1 MSISK
6 MSIPPLFLPQP
17 LWKGWLLFA
26 LLFTFHFTLFTS
38 PTVRAISVGTTE
50 KDTSPE
56 AELKTFTM
64 LDGFEISLFASELDG
79 VNKPISIR
87 WDERGRLWVITA
99 KSYPQPEPGEVS
111 DDRVL
116 ILEDTK
122 HSGHVDKVTVFAD
135 HLRMPMGLELAPG
148 PGNAAYVGEGEKLW
162 LMRDTNGDG
171 KADTKELVFSGF
183 GTGDVHQCINSL
195 TWTPDGALL
204 FSQGLHNYSN
214 VTTAW
219 GGRRLYGAGF
229 WTYRPLSGKLTPYPT
244 GFPLNAWG
252 TVYDDEGQP
261 FSVAGAAGMFW
272 TTPLLVSTEH
282 LIEGRALPN
291 NGQIVKQGMLKYCGI
306 DIPRNAHWPQDMW
319 GELVS
324 GGFFENCIYRH
335 KLQTDKEN
343 PSGYEA
349 VRQPDLMKSSS
360 VAFRPVDVKFGPDGA
375 LYVSDWYNPIIGHY
389 QASFRHPDRD
399 KTRGRIWKIVK
410 KGSPLV
416 KMPQLG
422 KLSARDLLDTM
433 LRNDN
438 RWSSYQAQ
446 RLLMG
451 MPGDQTIVAV
461 RAWLTGKKEE
471 ECTAS
476 FDKLLK
482 NKEPSEIAKI
492 VDEWSDDFNKSDSS
506 ARKWLIGLQAG
517 ECFEKP
523 ESGLIPWMKDAKKN
537 EMRAYAAR
545 SLGAWGQTL
554 RDDSYGLYLLQSCVA
569 DSSPRVR
576 LEAIAACSH
585 IPKSESIAVAL
596 RALDKPMDSFLDR
609 TLELTIFALA
619 PYWEPAFR
627 EGKLQ
632 LPSKHLAYLLEK
644 KGDGE
649 LLGPVRE
656 MLAKKSESLDP
667 DSKRALLLMLAK
679 RGTTEDVAAAL
690 DSGTNSHDSFLLG
703 ELATLAEAQ
712 GLKPP
717 SNAEAAVSR
726 MLTEADFAL
735 SKDELKDPVTGGGKM
750 ARQKAYGAGAQAMRL
765 AGLWHLKATAE
776 TIVKIAADPKSNPEA
791 RAVSLGALARL
802 NAGHDLILK
811 LSADGSQP
819 YAVRLGAVV
828 ALSLND
834 GTNAAKAAL
843 ALMPVAK
850 DEAEMRG
857 LLAPFLVKAARTKLL
872 VNALGDK
879 PCNKES
885 ADLATRALI
894 TMGRNEPELSAVL
907 NRILGRTAVVMPYDA
922 QWVSSL
928 GNEARVAGNPKKGD
942 EIWHRPALNCI
953 ACHQIKGQGGII
965 GPQLDAVG
973 RGMPIE
979 LIVEAVMWPQRQI
992 KEGYVATTVIMKDG
1006 RTVIGYKNKES
1017 ETELEI
1023 RDMASGTLT
1032 TLQKSQ
1038 MQSHTEA
1045 GSLMPDGLT
1054 ASLSREELRD
1064 LIAYLA
1070 SLGKEK

>member
-1 MSISK
+1 MSNSMMSK
-6 MSIPPLFLPQP
+6 QPFAAPQSA
-17 LWKGWLLFA
+17 LKRGLLFA

-38 PTVRAISVGTTE
+38 PTHAISVGTTE

-56 AELKTFTM
+56 AEIKTFTM

-99 KSYPQPEPGEVS
+99 KSYPQPDPGEVS
-111 DDRVL
+111 DDKVL
-116 ILEDTK
+116 ILEDSK
-122 HSGHVDKVTVFAD
+122 HTGHVDKVTVFAD

-162 LMRDTNGDG
+162 LMRDTDGDG

-261 FSVAGAAGMFW
+261 FTVAGAAGMFW

-306 DIPRNAHWPQDMW
+306 DIPRNAHWPKDMH

-335 KLQTDKEN
+335 KLQTDKDN

-416 KMPQLG
+416 KMPELG
-422 KLSARDLLDTM
+422 KMGVKELLGALEKGD
-433 LRNDN
+433 
-438 RWSSYQAQ
+438 RWEQYQAQ

-451 MPGDQTIVAV
+451 
-461 RAWLTGKKEE
+461 RAKDEVLKAAWRPKDPSDNIPLVELPSAQISLQLNNCFEAPNEWLVSAIRGARKNALPKK
-471 ECTAS
+471 
-476 FDKLLK
+476 
-482 NKEPSEIAKI
+482 
-492 VDEWSDDFNKSDSS
+492 DSS
-506 ARKWLIGLQAG
+506 NMTSQFRCIGTRAV
-517 ECFEKP
+517 
-523 ESGLIPWMKDAKKN
+523 GLWPSN
-537 EMRAYAAR
+537 LEY
-545 SLGAWGQTL
+545 TL
-554 RDDSYGLYLLQSCVA
+554 SDLEASVTDDN
-569 DSSPRVR
+569 PRVR
-576 LEAIAACSH
+576 LEGIAACSH
-585 IPKSESIAVAL
+585 LPKPESIAIAL

-619 PYWEPAFR
+619 PYWEPSFR

-632 LPSKHLAYLLEK
+632 LPAKHLAYLLEK

-656 MLAKKSESLDP
+656 MLAKKSEPLDA

-690 DSGTNSHDSFLLG
+690 EAGKQDAELLSQFADLVEGHQTKAPANAADTLRAIFDLKLQGIPPKQG
-703 ELATLAEAQ
+703 ESYEA
-712 GLKPP
+712 
-717 SNAEAAVSR
+717 S
-726 MLTEADFAL
+726 
-735 SKDELKDPVTGGGKM
+735 M
-750 ARQKAYGAGAQAMRL
+750 ARGKKEWQLKSSSAIRL
-765 AGLWHLKATAE
+765 VGLWKLSALAQHLKAELYAAHSAPE
-776 TIVKIAADPKSNPEA
+776 TKRSALV
-791 RAVSLGALARL
+791 ALARL
-802 NAGHDLILK
+802 NAEHALIQEF
-811 LSADGSQP
+811 SADAKQP
-819 YAVRLGAVV
+819 YAIRLGAVE

-843 ALMPVAK
+843 ALMPQAK
-850 DEAEMRG
+850 TEQEMRG
-857 LLAPFLVKAARTKLL
+857 LLAPFLVKATRTKLL
-872 VNALGDK
+872 VTALSDT

-907 NRILGRTAVVMPYDA
+907 NRILGRTGVVMPFDP

-928 GNEARVAGNPKKGD
+928 GNEARVAGNPKHGD
-942 EIWHRPALNCI
+942 EIFHRVTLNCI
-953 ACHQIKGQGGII
+953 ACHSIKGQGGII

-1017 ETELEI
+1017 EGELEI
-1023 RDMASGTLT
+1023 RDMATGALT

>member
-1 MSISK
+1 MTKFSSLA
-6 MSIPPLFLPQP
+6 SRPLLQRR
-17 LWKGWLLFA
+17 LLLLAVSA
-26 LLFTFHFTLFTS
+26 LQLSLFVS
-38 PTVRAISVGTTE
+38 QSCAISVGTTE

-56 AELKTFTM
+56 SEMKTFSI
-64 LDGFEISLFASELDG
+64 LDGFEVSLFASEQDG

-99 KSYPQPEPGEVS
+99 KSYPQPEPGEMS
-111 DDRVL
+111 DDKVL

-122 HSGHVDKVTVFAD
+122 HTGHVDKVTVFAE

-162 LMRDTNGDG
+162 LMRDTDGDG

-252 TVYDDEGQP
+252 TVYDDENQP

-306 DIPRNAHWPQDMW
+306 DIPRNNHWPAEMH

-335 KLQTDKEN
+335 KLQTDKDN

-349 VRQPDLMKSSS
+349 VRLPDLMKSSS

-399 KTRGRIWKIVK
+399 KTHGRIWKIVK
-410 KGSPLV
+410 KGAPLLARRELE
-416 KMPQLG
+416 KMDVPEL
-422 KLSARDLLDTM
+422 LSVLEKGE
-433 LRNDN
+433 
-438 RWSSYQAQ
+438 RWEQYQAQ

-451 MPGDQTIVAV
+451 ADQRSVLQA
-461 RAWLTGKKEE
+461 AHGKEE
-471 ECTAS
+471 QGRAS
-476 FDKLLK
+476 
-482 NKEPSEIAKI
+482 PSLSRRDI
-492 VDEWSDDFNKSDSS
+492 DDMEM
-506 ARKWLIGLQAG
+506 L
-517 ECFEKP
+517 EVFEQP
-523 ESGLIPWMKDAKKN
+523 NEGLIRSFLEQRDSENASVY
-537 EMRAYAAR
+537 RAYATRAAGLWSDR
-545 SLGAWGQTL
+545 IKDALSLL
-554 RDDSYGLYLLQSCVA
+554 EKSINDDE
-569 DSSPRVR
+569 PRVR
-576 LEAIAACSH
+576 LEAVAACSQ
-585 IPKSESIAVAL
+585 IPKAQSIAVAL

-619 PYWEPAFR
+619 TYWEPAFR

-632 LPSKHLAYLLEK
+632 LPAKHLAYLLEK
-644 KGDGE
+644 KADGE

-656 MLAKKSESLDP
+656 MLAKRSAGLDP
-667 DSKRALLLMLAK
+667 ESKRALLLMLAK
-679 RGTTEDVAAAL
+679 RGTSADVGAAL
-690 DSGTNSHDSFLLG
+690 EAGQDDSTLLAQ
-703 ELATLAEAQ
+703 LADLLD
-712 GLKPP
+712 GRP
-717 SNAEAAVSR
+717 SSAPANAEAV
-726 MLTEADFAL
+726 
-735 SKDELKDPVTGGGKM
+735 LKDLCAKVKSSSS
-750 ARQKAYGAGAQAMRL
+750 L
-765 AGLWHLKATAE
+765 AAAAKLCGLWKVT
-776 TIVKIAADPKSNPEA
+776 
-791 RAVSLGALARL
+791 SLGSQLQALLADANTSFDSKRAILVALARM
-802 NAGHDLILK
+802 NAGHDVIMRA
-811 LSADGSQP
+811 SSDAHSP
-819 YAVRLGAVV
+819 YAVRLGAVE

-834 GTNAAKAAL
+834 GGNAAKAAL
-843 ALMPVAK
+843 ALMPQAK
-850 DEAEMRG
+850 TEEKMRG

-872 VNALGDK
+872 VTALTET

-907 NRILGRTAVVMPYDA
+907 NRILGRTGVVMPYDS

-928 GNEARVAGNPKKGD
+928 GNEARVAGNPQKGD

-953 ACHQIKGQGGII
+953 ACHSIKGQGGII

-992 KEGYVATTVIMKDG
+992 KEGYVATTVVMKDG
-1006 RTVIGYKNKES
+1006 RTIIGYKNKES
-1017 ETELEI
+1017 ESELTI
-1023 RDMASGTLT
+1023 RDMASGALT
-1032 TLQKSQ
+1032 TLLKSQ
-1038 MQSHTEA
+1038 MQSHTES